1 MTWSCAAID
10 HGVTIFPD
18 GRIGPCCQIGSEYL
32 KPMSAIAHSD
42 RFQDLKTQDPPAA
55 CRICVNNERVGVSSY
70 REQFNSMVRDTPG
83 IQFLDIRNT
92 NVCNL
97 KCRYCGPHFSNQWAM
112 RLGHQSYTVSTSID
126 DVLGHLISDSLDWL
140 YFTGGEPMINPDH
153 WSLLTTLVDRGLCK
167 NISLL
172 YNSNL
177 STIKYKDIDVA
188 DLWAQFRDVRVNVS
202 VDAVGEPLS
211 YIRSGSD
218 WHRISTNIDRLKSIS
233 RVTVT
238 LTPVVS
244 ILNVWFLPD
253 LYHYAKNNDLEI
265 SAIVLHGPD
274 YLALDVIPD
283 ELRQSALSIVDEI
296 ESLGLDEPAKY
307 QQMRSMIADN
317 SNHGLFQH
325 TLNHILLLDHR
336 RREKLFDLLP
346 FAAVAQ
352 RMILENHEYR

>member
-18 GRIGPCCQIGSEYL
+18 GRIGPCCQIGPEYL
-32 KPMSAIAHSD
+32 KPVTMISRDD
-42 RFQDLKTQDPPAA
+42 RFQDLKTQSPPEA
-55 CRICVNNERVGVSSY
+55 CRICVNNERAGITSY
-70 REQFNSMVRDTPG
+70 REQFNRLVTDRPG
-83 IQFLDIRNT
+83 VQFLDIRNT

-112 RLGHQSYTVSTSID
+112 ELGHRFHTVSTPINS
-126 DVLGHLISDSLDWL
+126 VLDSVIGDSLHWL

-153 WSLLTTLVDRGLCK
+153 WSLLTTLIDQGLSK
-167 NISLL
+167 NIELL

-177 STIKYKDIDVA
+177 STIRYKDVDVV
-188 DLWAQFRDVRVNVS
+188 DLWSRFRNVRINVS
-202 VDAVGEPLS
+202 VDATGEALS

-218 WHRISTNIDRLKSIS
+218 WNRIRNNIDRLKSIS

-238 LTPVVS
+238 LTPVIS

-253 LYHYAKNNDLEI
+253 LYQYAKDNDLKI
-265 SAIVLHGPD
+265 SAIILHGPD
-274 YLALDVIPD
+274 YLALDVMPD
-283 ELRQSALSIVDEI
+283 ELKQSALNIVDQI
-296 ESLGLDEPAKY
+296 ESMGLDESAKY
-307 QQMRSMIADN
+307 HQMRSMISDN
-317 SNHGLFQH
+317 SNQGLLQH

-336 RREKLFDLLP
+336 RGEKLFDLLP

-352 RMILENHEYR
+352 RMVLENHEYQ